1 MKIYAKVE
9 ETEYGDYKTADGKKV
24 SLSWGHNIQ
33 APDGKKNEELGYMPF
48 DSVEAAEA
56 AFGLMKLTQ
65 EELMAAHSAAMPQV

>member
-9 ETEYGDYKTADGKKV
+9 ETEYGDYKTTDGKRV

-33 APDGKKNEELGYMPF
+33 APDGKKNEELGYTAF

-56 AFGLMKLTQ
+56 AFGLTKLT
-65 EELMAAHSAAMPQV
+65 EAEMMAAHSMPQM